1 MAVIALR
8 SAMGS
13 SMRRG
18 DDMVVEGLLAIV
30 VLLARLGVTHGN
42 SGSYQW
48 NIGLQLC
55 HVVRQFQA

>member
-1 MAVIALR
+1 
-8 SAMGS
+8 
-13 SMRRG
+13 
-18 DDMVVEGLLAIV
+18 MVVEGLLAIV